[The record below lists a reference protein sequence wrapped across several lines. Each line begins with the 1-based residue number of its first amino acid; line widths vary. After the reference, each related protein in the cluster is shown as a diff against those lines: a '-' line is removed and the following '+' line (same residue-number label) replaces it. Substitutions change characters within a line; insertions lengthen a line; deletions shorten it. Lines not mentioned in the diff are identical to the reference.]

1 MSPKMRGRFSL
12 AIFGILLAG
21 LVQPVRAQKPLA
33 IYVLDFD
40 TNIPGDNRD
49 VAVNLTAT
57 IETAFSQRLADF
69 KVLERRKLN
78 EIVRQ
83 NKLEQDLHAITKGD
97 RPSARLIKLSQAD
110 GYLLGE
116 LKDYRFGRAV

>member
-78 EIVRQ
+78 ELASLRRVPERR
-83 NKLEQDLHAITKGD
+83 LPPD
-97 RPSARLIKLSQAD
+97 RGGSAR
-110 GYLLGE
+110 GE
-116 LKDYRFGRAV
+116 MPRGA